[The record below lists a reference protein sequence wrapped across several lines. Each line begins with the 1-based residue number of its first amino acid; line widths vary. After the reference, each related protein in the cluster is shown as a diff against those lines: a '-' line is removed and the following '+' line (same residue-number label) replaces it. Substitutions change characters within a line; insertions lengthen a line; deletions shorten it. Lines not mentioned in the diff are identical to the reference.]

1 MRKNVVIFFTM
12 FLSFYLHSQVKE
24 GFAVPKN
31 PKIGLSLSGGG
42 AKGFAHIGVL
52 KVLDSLGVKVDYI
65 SGTSMGAIVGGLYAS
80 GYTGKEIEKVVME
93 TDFYTIIANEK
104 NRKETTFFDKSVDK
118 YILNIPV
125 KDGKFNVL
133 PKAISTGQKNI
144 YLLKELF
151 KNVSTINDFSKLPIP
166 FMCIATNLESGKIEI
181 FEQGD
186 LVSSIMASSAFP
198 SLMDPVKIN
207 DSLYIDGAMTI
218 NYPSKP
224 LKDKGID
231 IVIGVDLSQGLA
243 NRDNLQSAIDILNQV
258 IDFGIQKE
266 TKNQYQYTDVNIH
279 PDLTG
284 ITATSYDAK
293 RAILDSGYV
302 EAKKYVETLS
312 LLPKRKD
319 ELLRV
324 PLNSIYSNVYKID
337 SLILE
342 NSNIFGKNYV
352 QGKMNLRVPSL
363 QTYGGINQMIDRLY
377 STNNYRLINYDI
389 VQKNDQNYL
398 KLNVTEDDTRFFL
411 KFGLH
416 YDEVF
421 KTGLLLNATAKRL
434 LFRNS
439 TVSLDVV
446 VGDKPR
452 YYLNYFIDNGYIP
465 GFGVYASGMSL
476 DLRDIGSNVYENWN
490 WFRNEAFIQSVWRD
504 KYAIGGGISHDYYEG
519 KFTWES
525 SYSDTHNFINP
536 YVFIK
541 TDTQDNTSFPTKG
554 LFLYAEGKVLD
565 LLNKEQE
572 GRTFQLKISSQINF
586 PLNSWLTYRG
596 GLFGGVTVG
605 DEISSFYQYRIGGLF
620 EQNVGNFVK
629 FQGYEFGQ
637 LHSKNLLT
645 ASSTFQFNFSKNYY
659 ADAHLSLGNLF
670 NDIKVD
676 DILHISESSAGITAG
691 YKSPFGQIKLNY
703 SRSLNRNNN
712 ILSVILGHW
721 F

>member
-1 MRKNVVIFFTM
+1 MRKKLVLFFTI

-151 KNVSTINDFSKLPIP
+151 KNVSAINDFSKLPIP

-586 PLNSWLTYRG
+586 PLNSWLTYRV

-645 ASSTFQFNFSKNYY
+645 ASNTFQFNFSKNYY
-659 ADAHLSLGNLF
+659 VDAHLSLGNLF